1 MEITRCKTLWVAKNE
16 KSNISKFFATKNI
29 LKELLG
35 YMCIIHCHPLGFIG
49 FRSVKT
55 NPTRRWRRYI
65 MWRKIK
71 FRFPQ
76 GKYRFETYFFGGR
89 LEERT
94 KMNVRERI

>member
-1 MEITRCKTLWVAKNE
+1 
-16 KSNISKFFATKNI
+16 
-29 LKELLG
+29 
-35 YMCIIHCHPLGFIG
+35 
-49 FRSVKT
+49 
-55 NPTRRWRRYI
+55 